1 MKLIRKISF
10 CVFFILISP
19 AIIFAQTDSTYL
31 NTEEVLEDILQE
43 PTGEVDESDLYD
55 ILEQLML
62 NPINLNDATV
72 DDLTRIPLIDI
83 TDARLIINHRNKYGK
98 FFSVNE
104 LNAVEN
110 LNKQLIQKITPFLYV
125 ERKQFAEEK
134 IPEQYGTFL
143 SQSKVLLRSRF
154 TNSLQNNEG
163 FINNK
168 FEGTKPRVYNRLLL
182 KYSNNYQAGVLA
194 EKDPGELA
202 YNEFTTFHFA
212 MNDVGII
219 YKAVIMDYYLEFG
232 QGLTMWS
239 PYAFSKG
246 PDAIYPVRRVDRISK
261 PFTSSSENNF
271 FRGVTASIKI
281 DDFIISGFYS
291 NNYFDANIDP
301 VTGEITSTPQDGLHR
316 TPLENAKRKTAS
328 EQMIGGRIDYN
339 FERLFNIE
347 VMHYQS
353 IFSNSF
359 QPSGVFGLSG
369 KGFRYSAFAY
379 GVSFNKFDLSGEFSY
394 DGTSVASIN
403 ILQILVSDD
412 FTFIT
417 SFRNY
422 PSNFISLHGYAF
434 GERNG
439 ATRNEVGIYTG
450 FKWRIPIG
458 IINFYYDQ
466 FKFPFAT
473 FYEPTPSGGEEYLL
487 DFLTKPIRKF
497 ELRLRY
503 KYENKDV
510 TEPIEN
516 IKQVVNRV
524 KRAVRAEIVFT
535 VSNRVRLKGRFEY
548 ASFDISATNE
558 NENGYLIFQDLRYS
572 PSSKFNIY
580 GRIIFFQ
587 TDSFNSAIYEYENNL
602 TGVLTNIPL
611 FYQGIRWYTMVRY
624 RPLKF
629 FTLSFK
635 YSETYKPAEKTIG
648 SGDNIIPGNLDN
660 IVAFQLD
667 VNL

>member
-1 MKLIRKISF
+1 M
-10 CVFFILISP
+10 
-19 AIIFAQTDSTYL
+19 FAQTDSTYL
-31 NTEEVLEDILQE
+31 KTEEVLEDILQE

-55 ILEQLML
+55 LLEQLMI
-62 NPINLNDATV
+62 NPINLNNATV
-72 DDLTRIPLIDI
+72 DDLTLIPLIDI
-83 TDARLIINHRNKYGK
+83 SDARLIVNHRNKYGK

-110 LNKQLIQKITPFLYV
+110 LNKQLIQKIAPFLYV
-125 ERKQFAEEK
+125 EQKKFVEEK
-134 IPEQYGTFL
+134 KPEQYETFL

-154 TNSLQNNEG
+154 SNSLQNNEG

-182 KYSNNYQAGVLA
+182 KYSTNYQAGVLA
-194 EKDPGELA
+194 EKDPGELE

-291 NNYFDANIDP
+291 NNYFDANIDSI
-301 VTGEITSTPQDGLHR
+301 TGEITSTPQDGLHR
-316 TPLENAKRKTAS
+316 TPLEIAKRKTAS

-359 QPSGVFGLSG
+359 QPSGVFDLSG
-369 KGFRYSAFAY
+369 KEFSYSALAY

-403 ILQILVSDD
+403 ILQILVSDN

-439 ATRNEVGIYTG
+439 ATTNEVGIYTG

-503 KYENKDV
+503 KYEDKDV
-510 TEPIEN
+510 TEPMEN
-516 IKQVVNRV
+516 IKQVVNRI
-524 KRAVRAEIVFT
+524 KRAVRAEIVYT

-548 ASFDISATNE
+548 ASFDISATNQ

-660 IVAFQLD
+660 ILAIQLD

>member
-1 MKLIRKISF
+1 MCL
-10 CVFFILISP
+10 ILIPSK
-19 AIIFAQTDSTYL
+19 IIFAQTDSTYL
-31 NTEEVLEDILQE
+31 KTEEILEDILQE

-55 ILEQLML
+55 ILEQLLL

-83 TDARLIINHRNKYGK
+83 SDARLIVNHRNKYGK

-125 ERKQFAEEK
+125 EQKQFVEEE
-134 IPEQYGTFL
+134 IPEKYGTFL

-182 KYSNNYQAGVLA
+182 KYSTNYQAGVLA

-271 FRGVTASIKI
+271 FRGVTASFKI

-291 NNYFDANIDP
+291 NNYFDANIDS

-316 TPLENAKRKTAS
+316 TPLEIAKRKTAS
-328 EQMIGGRIDYN
+328 EEMIGGRIDYN

-359 QPSGVFGLSG
+359 QPSGVFDLSG
-369 KGFRYSAFAY
+369 KEFRYSALAY

-394 DGTSVASIN
+394 VSTSVASIN

-503 KYENKDV
+503 KYEDKDV

-524 KRAVRAEIVFT
+524 KRAVRAEIVYS

-648 SGDNIIPGNLDN
+648 SGDYIIPGNLDN